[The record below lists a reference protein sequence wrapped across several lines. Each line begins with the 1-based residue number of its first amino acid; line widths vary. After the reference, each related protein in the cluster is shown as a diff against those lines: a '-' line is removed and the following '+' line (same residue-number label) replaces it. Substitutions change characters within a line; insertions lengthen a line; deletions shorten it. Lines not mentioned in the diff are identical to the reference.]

1 VRQSAVVLLLMCVT
15 VHPAFADGGPIAA
28 SAGVVDELSA
38 TATAPPSTLLGLA
51 QEPGWEVRFE
61 SFADGT
67 ILVSERSRSG
77 SSEVNQLQTKAAQQG
92 YALCTA
98 ELFEALTRQPAP
110 AILQKACDQ
119 HVASPQLKSL
129 SIDQLFRERPLL
141 CNGQSD
147 DQQFREIE
155 CERMLGG
162 YFLAGGDQSFWCAN
176 TLRSDSD
183 RSMYGAL
190 NDEGEIAA
198 SSVVSCGGNS
208 RFRFYKRDSV
218 DDPWSLYRDYVLSAG
233 EYISLWAQD
242 ADAFGDVDFRFRV
255 TSSGGRHRSTGIFI
269 DN

>member
-1 VRQSAVVLLLMCVT
+1 MMTIATSAFASGTAL
-15 VHPAFADGGPIAA
+15 PAFTGDDNETDVGAKSAPAA
-28 SAGVVDELSA
+28 
-38 TATAPPSTLLGLA
+38 TLLGLA

-67 ILVSERSRSG
+67 ILISERSRA
-77 SSEVNQLQTKAAQQG
+77 SSSKVNGLQAQAAKQG
-92 YALCTA
+92 LRLCPA
-98 ELFEALTRQPAP
+98 ELFQALTQQPAP
-110 AILQKACDQ
+110 TILRESCDKNA
-119 HVASPQLKSL
+119 ASPVLKSL
-129 SIDQLFRERPLL
+129 SIDEIFRQRPLL

-155 CERMLGG
+155 CNSVLGG

-176 TLRSDSD
+176 TLRSSSD

-190 NDEGEIAA
+190 NDEGEIAE
-198 SSVVSCGGNS
+198 SRLVSCGGHS

-218 DDPWSLYRDYVLSAG
+218 GDPWSLYRDYTLAAG
-233 EYISLWAQD
+233 EYINLWAQD

-255 TSSGGRHRSTGIFI
+255 TSSGGQHRSTGIFI

>member
-1 VRQSAVVLLLMCVT
+1 MRQPIFTLLLMT
-15 VHPAFADGGPIAA
+15 TIATSAFADSGTALPIFTGADDDANTKSAPAA
-28 SAGVVDELSA
+28 
-38 TATAPPSTLLGLA
+38 TLLGLA

-67 ILVSERSRSG
+67 ILISERTRE
-77 SSEVNQLQTKAAQQG
+77 SSSKVKGLQAQAAKHG
-92 YALCTA
+92 LRLCPA
-98 ELFEALTRQPAP
+98 ELFQALTQQPAP
-110 AILQKACDQ
+110 TVLLESCDKD
-119 HVASPQLKSL
+119 APSPALKSF
-129 SIDQLFRERPLL
+129 SIDEIFRDRPLL

-155 CERMLGG
+155 CNNVLGG

-176 TLRSDSD
+176 TLRSSSD

-190 NDEGEIAA
+190 NDEGEIAE
-198 SSVVSCGGNS
+198 SRVVSCGGYS

-218 DDPWSLYRDYVLSAG
+218 DDPWSLYRDYTLAAG
-233 EYISLWAQD
+233 EYINLWAQD

-255 TSSGGRHRSTGIFI
+255 TSSGGQHRSTGIFI